1 MCALSGW
8 KGFREW
14 QVSGRLVGGE
24 GSAKEGLTETNSQ
37 WRRQHA
43 GQTQRG
49 KAVSGESADVGS
61 ALGLWGG
68 TGSAARAVSSGRGPR
83 RPAKVSHYHRS
94 NGSFPFVSKKTV

>member
-8 KGFREW
+8 EGFREW

-24 GSAKEGLTETNSQ
+24 GSAKEGLTETDSQ
-37 WRRQHA
+37 RRRQHA
-43 GQTQRG
+43 GQTQRS

-68 TGSAARAVSSGRGPR
+68 
-83 RPAKVSHYHRS
+83 HRI
-94 NGSFPFVSKKTV
+94 